1 MISRGQC
8 DKFGSFL
15 GRRHGGLSVLRIIN
29 SKELPRGA
37 VGIPRTAKLAVTR
50 QPSGIPQAALIA
62 DQEGVYVFVVDD
74 GKAAVK
80 RVKPGGESGPNVM
93 VDGLSP
99 GDLVIVEG
107 LQSIRP
113 GTPVRMTPAPALSS
127 RN

>member
-1 MISRGQC
+1 VTVDRSTDNVTLRATIPNPKGLLIDNQLVRVILESGMPM
-8 DKFGSFL
+8 DK
-15 GRRHGGLSVLRIIN
+15 V
-29 SKELPRGA
+29 
-37 VGIPRTAKLAVTR
+37 V
-50 QPSGIPQAALIA
+50 IPQAELIA

-74 GKAAVK
+74 GKAAVR
-80 RVKPGGESGPNVM
+80 RVKSGGESGPNVM

-113 GTPVRMTPAPALSS
+113 GTPVRVTPASALSS